1 MKTSIL
7 IAGFCLLAL
16 TSTITEALD
25 KKQPCVPDAS
35 LLSCISQ
42 VTSGTTAVCN
52 DDSCRNALLQYYT
65 DCGIPRLVFDALCP
79 GGNNGGDN
87 NGGDNGGDNN
97 GGDNDGGDNG
107 GDNNGGDNDGGDNSG
122 GDNNGGDNGGDSSA
136 ATVGVTLFTIV
147 SAALVAVGN

>member
-1 MKTSIL
+1 MKTSIF

-65 DCGIPRLVFDALCP
+65 DCGIPRLAFDALCP
-79 GGNNGGDN
+79 GGNNGGD
-87 NGGDNGGDNN
+87 DNGGDNN
-97 GGDNDGGDNG
+97 GGDNNG
-107 GDNNGGDNDGGDNSG
+107 GDNNGGDNSG
-122 GDNNGGDNGGDSSA
+122 GDNNGGDNSGGDSSA